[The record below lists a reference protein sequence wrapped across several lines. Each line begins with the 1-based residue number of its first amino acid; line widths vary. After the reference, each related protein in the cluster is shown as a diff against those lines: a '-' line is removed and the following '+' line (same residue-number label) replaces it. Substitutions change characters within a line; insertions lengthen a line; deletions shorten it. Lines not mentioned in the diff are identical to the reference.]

1 MSILFYKRP
10 EYVLRHNGPLAECSR
25 KGGTA
30 QDCSTAAIPPE
41 LSFENVICNKCLP
54 PCSLQDFLDYLTY
67 VTHDAE
73 NLQFY
78 LWMVDYF
85 QRFRN
90 APKSEKELSP
100 PWKNDPSRSACRIN
114 NQMPVKGSTPLVT
127 REIDLHSEDI
137 SNGSTWDGDHSEE
150 FGDDYSQTQDP
161 MKFGMSPTKTLV
173 KHSYEKYVPP
183 KWQVSPRN
191 QPFRSEINRIVNH
204 YIVPGS
210 PRELNLSHNDRAT
223 VLRALEHTTHPSA
236 LTLVKRMLDSTLRN
250 QSHPNFVRW
259 SICNGNKQWTVAL
272 RAFAIMNIVV
282 GFAIAIVLTL
292 SKYSRWWR
300 IFASFEWWFGTTNII
315 AASQGLCVLLHR
327 MHTRQHHA
335 WETKDY
341 TQDDDEAMLKA
352 LDINF
357 INYESTKSK
366 WPVKMEVFGPANS
379 YGAEPWVNH
388 YSRKSW
394 WRKLFE
400 RRIPVQENGLK
411 AIQNRMIRQAEAW
424 ALLITIPLT
433 IAFVAIP
440 KGNLYPS

>member
-10 EYVLRHNGPLAECSR
+10 EYVLRHNGPLAECAR
-25 KGGTA
+25 KGGSA
-30 QDCSTAAIPPE
+30 QDCSTAVIPQE
-41 LSFENVICNKCLP
+41 LSFENVVCNKCLP

-90 APKSEKELSP
+90 APKHEKELSP
-100 PWKNDPSRSACRIN
+100 PWKNSPSRSACRID
-114 NQMPVKGSTPLVT
+114 NQTSVRSQTPMVT
-127 REIDLHSEDI
+127 KDIDIHSEDI
-137 SNGSTWDGDHSEE
+137 SNGSTWDGDQSEVA
-150 FGDDYSQTQDP
+150 DDYADSR
-161 MKFGMSPTKTLV
+161 KFGMSPIKSPV
-173 KHSYEKYVPP
+173 KHGHEKSSSQQWSTTP
-183 KWQVSPRN
+183 QS

-204 YIVPGS
+204 YIAPGS
-210 PRELNLSHNDRAT
+210 PRQLNISHHDRAT
-223 VLRALEHTTHPSA
+223 VLKALEHTTHPSA
-236 LTLVKRMLDSTLRN
+236 LTVVKRMLDSTLRN

-259 SICNGNKQWTVAL
+259 SICNGNKEWTLGL
-272 RAFAIMNIVV
+272 RVFAIANITI
-282 GFAIAIVLTL
+282 GFVIAIVLTL

-300 IFASFEWWFGTTNII
+300 IFAALEWWFGTTNII

-327 MHTRQHHA
+327 MHTRQYHA

-341 TQDDDEAMLKA
+341 TDEDEEAMLKG

-366 WPVKMEVFGPANS
+366 WPVKMEVFGPANN
-379 YGAEPWVNH
+379 YAGEPWVVQH
-388 YSRKSW
+388 SQKRW
-394 WRKLFE
+394 WKKLFE
-400 RRIPVQENGLK
+400 KRIPVRENGLK
-411 AIQNRMIRQAEAW
+411 SIQNRMIRQAEAW